1 MSLVDYASSDE
12 EDEAVGREEGRHN
25 DNLVISHT
33 KPSHHPPNQKAT
45 RLPVQQSDNS
55 INHSESSTFRLPDAS
70 LLLDSPSLPSSM
82 IGSYDHTSRVAAAMA
97 QNESRKRD
105 SKESTASYP
114 RGKIPRGNLPHSKH
128 VPETAFGL
136 LRPPQLSG
144 RSNVVTE
151 DITKLFTRR
160 NGSEPSS
167 SSSRS
172 TSG

>member
-1 MSLVDYASSDE
+1 MCRKS
-12 EDEAVGREEGRHN
+12 
-25 DNLVISHT
+25 
-33 KPSHHPPNQKAT
+33 T
-45 RLPVQQSDNS
+45 RLPVQQSDSS
-55 INHSESSTFRLPDAS
+55 INHSEPSTFRLPDAS
-70 LLLDSPSLPSSM
+70 LLLDSPSLPSNM

-114 RGKIPRGNLPHSKH
+114 RGKIPRGNLPHSKQ
-128 VPETAFGL
+128 VPETARGL

-167 SSSRS
+167 SSSTRS
-172 TSG
+172 PAG